1 MRGPIYL
8 DNHATTQLDPVVL
21 DAMLPY
27 FVESFGNAASRS
39 HEFGWR
45 AEAAVEMARKQ
56 VAGLINA
63 DASEIVFTSGATES
77 VNLALKGA
85 AEAIYTRTHRTG
97 YHILTVATEHRAV
110 LDSCRALEK
119 SGIIITR
126 IAVDEFGRV
135 DVAEIAR
142 AMTDD
147 TVMLS
152 VMWANNEIGTIAP
165 IAEIAGV
172 CRSRGILFH
181 SDATQAVGHVPVD
194 VRRTP
199 VDLLS
204 FNAHKMHGPKGIGAL
219 YVRAASPRVPIVS
232 QIDGGGHEKGLRSGT
247 LNVPAIVGFGKGAE
261 VAGAQLESA
270 AQRTGALRDR
280 LVEGIRRGI
289 GDISI
294 NGHPTE
300 RLPHNASITFPGLRA
315 EAMMMAMRDLALSS
329 GAACSSA
336 HAEPSH
342 VLRAIGL
349 TDADASGTLRFGLS
363 RFTTVEEVDH
373 AVRRVV
379 DVVHMMRNQQGTTKN
394 EGARIPVDTRP

>member
-1 MRGPIYL
+1 MREPVYL
-8 DNHATTQLDPVVL
+8 DNHATTKLDPVVL
-21 DAMLPY
+21 EAMLPY
-27 FVESFGNAASRS
+27 FSEYYGNSASRS
-39 HEFGWR
+39 HEFGWK
-45 AEAAVEMARKQ
+45 AEAAVERARTQ
-56 VAGLINA
+56 VAALINA
-63 DASEIVFTSGATES
+63 DASEIIFTSGATES

-85 AEAIYTRTHRTG
+85 AEVIYTRTHRSG
-97 YHILTVATEHRAV
+97 YHLLTVATEHRAV
-110 LDSCRALEK
+110 LDSCSALEK
-119 SGIIITR
+119 VGISITR
-126 IAVDEFGRV
+126 IAVDELGRV

-147 TVMLS
+147 TFMLS
-152 VMWANNEIGTIAP
+152 VMWANNEIGTLAP
-165 IAEIAGV
+165 MAEIAAL
-172 CRSRGILFH
+172 CRPRGILFH

-194 VRRTP
+194 VRKIP

-219 YVRAASPRVPIVS
+219 YVRTASPRVPIVG

-247 LNVPAIVGFGKGAE
+247 LNVPAIVGFGTAAE
-261 VAGAQLESA
+261 VAGAQLESSA
-270 AQRTGALRDR
+270 HRTGALRDG
-280 LVEGIRRGI
+280 LVEGIRRDV

-315 EAMMMAMRDLALSS
+315 DAMMMAMKDLAVSS

-379 DVVHMMRNQQGTTKN
+379 EVVLMMRNQQGTTKN
-394 EGARIPVDTRP
+394 EGSRIPVNTRP